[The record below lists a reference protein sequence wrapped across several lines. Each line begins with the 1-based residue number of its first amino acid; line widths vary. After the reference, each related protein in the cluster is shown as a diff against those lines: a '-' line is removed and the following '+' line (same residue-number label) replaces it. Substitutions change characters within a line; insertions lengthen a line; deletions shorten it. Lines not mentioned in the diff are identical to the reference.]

1 MKKKIDK
8 IIEKIDVTNITTLKK
23 IANLTSSILKK
34 EFKVEK
40 SDREE
45 LLNYIKKEKNKIVE
59 IVSSESIS
67 KIDLDLIEI
76 RINSILLT
84 IDSNGYI
91 TKKKIN
97 GCTVYTYK
105 NKTVIYISNKEN
117 NDLIDEL
124 DNMEFASIIIEIEVD
139 KNKENNKIYKKIEK
153 FKFPEY
159 YAKNNMKINS
169 VRLTNYTTL

>member
-40 SDREE
+40 SEREE
-45 LLNYIKKEKNKIVE
+45 LLDYIKKEKNKVVE
-59 IVSSESIS
+59 IVSNESIS

-124 DNMEFASIIIEIEVD
+124 DNMEFASIIIEIE
-139 KNKENNKIYKKIEK
+139 EK

>member
-40 SDREE
+40 SEREE
-45 LLNYIKKEKNKIVE
+45 LLDYIKKEKNKVVE
-59 IVSSESIS
+59 IVSNESIS

-139 KNKENNKIYKKIEK
+139 KNKEKTALPLI
-153 FKFPEY
+153 
-159 YAKNNMKINS
+159 
-169 VRLTNYTTL
+169 L